1 MRLRWASGSGY
12 SSPASGAGGASL
24 LPVLKRGVHLR
35 FMNQSRD
42 HGPHILSRP
51 LGRTEAGGLLFW
63 ISFCVVIVLIRGIR
77 WDEHWDL
84 AQVILG
90 RVPYP
95 EDHFLY
101 VWTRDVRN
109 LPIFIST
116 FAAWLF
122 ERPEALN
129 ALRNVA
135 WMLATAIP
143 LYLTGLALTRSA
155 LCGHIA
161 VVLAL
166 AGLHIS
172 FDASYPIYAWP
183 AYFSNGHVGMGY
195 AMAVLGLLLTRRWRT
210 AAFMLGFMPS
220 IHIIHMMPVA
230 AVALAMVAW
239 AWRAGHRELLRHA
252 LIYAI
257 PGIILSAALWTL
269 PAGVQAPA
277 SGPYYAAGD
286 WMPIVKAYMS
296 QGTHWSQPGVAASFT
311 NSNFILASALLLCL
325 GAARATRT
333 ASGPG
338 APWAWMSLYLS
349 LCAAAVWGM
358 TALHWIFGMQLP
370 YILLASMPYR
380 FANHA
385 TVLALAIIP
394 GVLIMSG
401 DKRHSTPSAIG
412 PWLLAFALAYIT
424 FRELLEGVA
433 GNDAYIRYLAPGD
446 GPVYALTG
454 AAAAILTAHLWP
466 DRRIRVLWTAAWLTI
481 VTLAGLA
488 HQFGAACFVLGVT
501 AVAAYPLLRRPRLPC
516 EAQLRQAVAQQQLS
530 SNNETAPS
538 RAKRSFAKLLRSN
551 SRATLLLVVLATL
564 KIGAGEWR
572 AREVLPISEFD
583 RAITAHLD
591 RLGHPSAMLASYP
604 SQHRLQSRTGHPVLV
619 DAGSADSMVYT
630 PELAPSIQ
638 QIHSDLYGIRF
649 YPPQDP
655 QAPPWDELW
664 KNRSRQ
670 EWAELG
676 RRYGFSHVLSPND
689 TPLDL
694 EPSLPGPTDT
704 LYRLPE

>member
-1 MRLRWASGSGY
+1 
-12 SSPASGAGGASL
+12 
-24 LPVLKRGVHLR
+24 
-35 FMNQSRD
+35 MNQSRD
-42 HGPHILSRP
+42 HGPHILSLP
-51 LGRTEAGGLLFW
+51 AGRAEIGGLLFW
-63 ISFCVVIVLIRGIR
+63 IFFCVVIVFIRGIR

-122 ERPEALN
+122 EGPEALN

-143 LYLTGLALTRSA
+143 LYLAGLALTRRP

-183 AYFSNGHVGMGY
+183 AFFSNGHIGMGY
-195 AMAVLGLLLTRRWRT
+195 ALAVLGLLLTRRWRT
-210 AAFMLGFMPS
+210 AAFMLGFMPP

-230 AVALAMVAW
+230 AVAMAMVAW

-257 PGIILSAALWTL
+257 PGIILSAALWIL
-269 PAGVQAPA
+269 PAGVQAPT

-333 ASGPG
+333 ASGAG
-338 APWAWMSLYLS
+338 APWAWMALYLG
-349 LCAAAVWGM
+349 LCGAAVWGM
-358 TALHWIFGMQLP
+358 MALHWIFGMRLP

-385 TVLALAIIP
+385 TVLALAIVP
-394 GVLIMSG
+394 GVLMLSG
-401 DKRHSTPSAIG
+401 DQRRSTPSAIG

-424 FRELLEGVA
+424 FRELLEGIA

-446 GPVYALTG
+446 GLLYGLTG
-454 AAAAILTAHLWP
+454 AAAAILAAHLWP
-466 DRRIRVLWTAAWLTI
+466 DRHIRVLWIAAWLAI
-481 VTLAGLA
+481 VALAGLA

-501 AVAAYPLLRRPRLPC
+501 AVAAYPLLRRTRRPR
-516 EAQLRQAVAQQQLS
+516 EAQLRPAVAPQQLG
-530 SNNETAPS
+530 
-538 RAKRSFAKLLRSN
+538 K
-551 SRATLLLVVLATL
+551 TLFCTTILLVVLATL
-564 KIGAGEWR
+564 KIGMGEWR

-591 RLGHPSAMLASYP
+591 RLGHPTAMLASYP

-638 QIHSDLYGIRF
+638 KIHSDLYGIRF
-649 YPPQDP
+649 HPPQDP
-655 QAPPWDELW
+655 EAPSWDQLW
-664 KNRSRQ
+664 KGRSRQ

-676 RRYGFSHVLSPND
+676 RRYGFSYVLSPND

-694 EPSLPGPTDT
+694 EPSLPGPSDT
-704 LYRLPE
+704 LYRLPK